1 MVIMEPVKGGTLVG
15 SWCDVLLRIDMI
27 GDNLSCGHGMCGSM
41 SGSVPTNVGQP
52 TIRVSSM
59 TVGGSGKGG
68 NK

>member
-1 MVIMEPVKGGTLVG
+1 
-15 SWCDVLLRIDMI
+15 MI

-41 SGSVPTNVGQP
+41 SGSIPTNVGQP

-59 TVGGSGKGG
+59 TVGGAGKGG